1 MKKNMQH
8 AYLKGMPL
16 FKMKEQN
23 HAHVPKKPE
32 RLNENDIGRV
42 WRHIIFFFERLT
54 LHFQ

>member
-1 MKKNMQH
+1 MQH

-16 FKMKEQN
+16 FKIKEQN